1 MTMTTTRIVLAALVL
16 MGAVQLSLTIPHRSI
31 NQHFLQSI
39 NFGRQI
45 GYTHRSTSS
54 LHLSTASPIGSVTLV
69 GSGPGDPDLLTLQAY
84 KLLKNA
90 SLVVSD
96 RLVSSEILA
105 LIDCEVRVA
114 NKKPG
119 CADDAQAELNE
130 WVINA
135 ALEGRNVVRLKIGDP
150 FLFGRG
156 LLTYLLTPTHDMIM
170 CAELCRYASLTVCMH
185 ACIWSCLCR
194 R

>member
-1 MTMTTTRIVLAALVL
+1 MMKMTTTRIVTAVLVI
-16 MGAVQLSLTIPHRSI
+16 MGALQLSLTFSHRSS
-31 NQHFLQSI
+31 NHHFFQSI
-39 NFGRQI
+39 NFARHI
-45 GYTHRSTSS
+45 GCTHRSTSS
-54 LHLSTASPIGSVTLV
+54 LHLSAASVIGSVTLV

-105 LIDCEVRVA
+105 LIDCEVKVA

-135 ALEGRNVVRLKIGDP
+135 ALQGRNVVRLKIGDP

-156 LLTYLLTPTHDMIM
+156 YSY
-170 CAELCRYASLTVCMH
+170 R
-185 ACIWSCLCR
+185 
-194 R
+194 

>member
-1 MTMTTTRIVLAALVL
+1 MTTLRIFTAALVL
-16 MGAVQLSLTIPHRSI
+16 MSALHVSMTFSHR
-31 NQHFLQSI
+31 FQSI
-39 NFGRQI
+39 N
-45 GYTHRSTSS
+45 YDRSTGCKFTGSYRATS
-54 LHLSTASPIGSVTLV
+54 NLHISVDGSIGSVTLV
-69 GSGPGDPDLLTLQAY
+69 GSGPGDPDLLTMQAY

-96 RLVSSEILA
+96 RLVSREILA

-135 ALEGRNVVRLKIGDP
+135 ALQGRNVVRLKIGDP

-156 LLTYLLTPTHDMIM
+156 
-170 CAELCRYASLTVCMH
+170 
-185 ACIWSCLCR
+185 
-194 R
+194 

>member
-1 MTMTTTRIVLAALVL
+1 MKMTAARIVIAALVL
-16 MGAVQLSLTIPHRSI
+16 MGALQLSMTFPHRSS
-31 NQHFLQSI
+31 NHQFLQSI

-45 GYTHRSTSS
+45 GCTHRSTSS
-54 LHLSTASPIGSVTLV
+54 LHHLSAANPIGRVTLV
-69 GSGPGDPDLLTLQAY
+69 GSGPGDPDLLTIQAF

-130 WVINA
+130 WVIDA
-135 ALEGRNVVRLKIGDP
+135 ALQGRNVVRLKIGDP

-156 LLTYLLTPTHDMIM
+156 YSY
-170 CAELCRYASLTVCMH
+170 R
-185 ACIWSCLCR
+185 
-194 R
+194 

>member
-1 MTMTTTRIVLAALVL
+1 MMKMTTARIVTAVLVI
-16 MGAVQLSLTIPHRSI
+16 MGALQLSLTFSHRSS
-31 NQHFLQSI
+31 NHHFFQSI

-45 GYTHRSTSS
+45 GCTHRSTSS
-54 LHLSTASPIGSVTLV
+54 LHLSAASVIGSVTLV

-105 LIDCEVRVA
+105 LIDCEVKVA

-135 ALEGRNVVRLKIGDP
+135 ALQGRNVVRLKIGDP

-156 LLTYLLTPTHDMIM
+156 YSY
-170 CAELCRYASLTVCMH
+170 R
-185 ACIWSCLCR
+185 
-194 R
+194 